1 MTTRQLAEM
10 LAQYEAGLE
19 TALVLLRQ
27 LDAAARRQQSAA
39 TDRRLDQF
47 SVESDERD
55 RLTRSLVT
63 VDQQLAPLRA
73 VLNAHTPV
81 MADLP
86 GFARVRVLREETASL
101 VQSILAIDGES
112 IRALAD
118 AELARRAELAGLD
131 QGGATL
137 GAYRRALT
145 TPVGSATRL
154 NQRG

>member
-118 AELARRAELAGLD
+118 AEMARRAELAGLD
-131 QGGATL
+131 PGGATL
-137 GAYRRALT
+137 GASRRALT

>member
-1 MTTRQLAEM
+1 MTARHLTEI

-19 TALVLLRQ
+19 TALVLLQ
-27 LDAAARRQQSAA
+27 HLDAAARRQQSAA
-39 TDRRLDQF
+39 SDRRLDQF
-47 SVESDERD
+47 SIESDERD

-73 VLNAHTPV
+73 ALNAHTPAV
-81 MADLP
+81 ADLP
-86 GFARVRVLREETASL
+86 GFARVRILREETAAL

-118 AELARRAELAGLD
+118 AELAGLD

-145 TPVGSATRL
+145 APVGSATRL

>member
-1 MTTRQLAEM
+1 
-10 LAQYEAGLE
+10 
-19 TALVLLRQ
+19 
-27 LDAAARRQQSAA
+27 
-39 TDRRLDQF
+39 
-47 SVESDERD
+47 
-55 RLTRSLVT
+55 
-63 VDQQLAPLRA
+63 
-73 VLNAHTPV
+73 
-81 MADLP
+81 
-86 GFARVRVLREETASL
+86 VRVLREETAAL

-145 TPVGSATRL
+145 TPVGHATRL

>member
-1 MTTRQLAEM
+1 MTTRQLTEA
-10 LAQYEAGLE
+10 LTQYEAGLD

-27 LDAAARRQQSAA
+27 LDAAARKQHVAA
-39 TDRRLDQF
+39 SDRRLDQL

-63 VDQQLAPLRA
+63 VDQQLAPLRT
-73 VLNAHTPV
+73 VLNAHTNAI
-81 MADLP
+81 ADLP
-86 GFARVRVLREETASL
+86 GFARVRILREETAAL

-145 TPVGSATRL
+145 APIGHATRL

>member
-1 MTTRQLAEM
+1 MTTRQLAEA
-10 LAQYEAGLE
+10 LTQYEAGLE

-27 LDAAARRQQSAA
+27 LDAAARKQHVAA
-39 TDRRLDQF
+39 SDRRLDQF
-47 SVESDERD
+47 AVESDERD

-63 VDQQLAPLRA
+63 IDQQLAPLRT
-73 VLNAHTPV
+73 VLNAHTAA

-86 GFARVRVLREETASL
+86 GFARVRILREETAAL
-101 VQSILAIDGES
+101 VQTILAIDGES

-145 TPVGSATRL
+145 TPVGHATRL